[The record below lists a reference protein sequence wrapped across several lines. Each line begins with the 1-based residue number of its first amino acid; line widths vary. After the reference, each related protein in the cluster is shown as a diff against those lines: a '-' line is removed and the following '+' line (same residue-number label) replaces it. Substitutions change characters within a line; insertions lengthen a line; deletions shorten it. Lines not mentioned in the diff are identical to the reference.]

1 MPVTAILIVGLGT
14 LFHLALG
21 RWVASPWLVPD
32 LTLVSMVLAMAQ
44 APEHSMKLTLLGSCL
59 AMVLTPYQPVLVGLA
74 YTAAGGLVS
83 LLALRW
89 DFDVPLM
96 PLLATGAAEAML
108 LALGGFAGVQVT
120 PGLFVLSGIKIFITA
135 FCLLLVSSPL
145 RKMRIIFPG

>member
-1 MPVTAILIVGLGT
+1 
-14 LFHLALG
+14 
-21 RWVASPWLVPD
+21 
-32 LTLVSMVLAMAQ
+32 MVLAMAQ

-96 PLLATGAAEAML
+96 PLLATGAAEVML